1 MAQKFYQKATVQV
14 AIVSGLVAI
23 IIAGAT
29 ILHQRSDL
37 KDENE
42 RLLRL
47 TQKQSAEIQRLE
59 TQLTPF
65 RTIALE
71 KFAGPEGEALK
82 QLAERITTIDESLA
96 NAKKELEKTKQ
107 ELVQK
112 TSDRNLTEDQKQ
124 KLKLSLKGVSGQ
136 VIIKADFVDSEAQMF
151 ANQIKQ
157 VLLKTDIE
165 ILENVNTEIIS
176 LYAKGIQ
183 VLVNDTKNLPPHAL
197 PILKA
202 FQAIEFKVKA
212 GKAEKAKFPND
223 ALIIWICHK

>member
-14 AIVSGLVAI
+14 ALVSGLVAI
-23 IIAGAT
+23 IIAGVT
-29 ILHQRSDL
+29 IWHQRSDL

-42 RLLRL
+42 RLVRL
-47 TQKQSAEIQRLE
+47 TQAQSAEIQRLE
-59 TQLTPF
+59 TLLTPF

-71 KFAGPEGEALK
+71 KYAGPEGEALK
-82 QLAERITTIDESLA
+82 QLAERITSIDESLA
-96 NAKKELEKTKQ
+96 NAKRELEKTKQ

-112 TSDRNLTEDQKQ
+112 TSDRKLTEDQKQ
-124 KLKLSLKGVSGQ
+124 RLRLSLKGVTGQ
-136 VIIKADFVDSEAQMF
+136 VIIKADFADSEAQMF

-176 LYAKGIQ
+176 LYARGIQ
-183 VLVNDTKNLPPHAL
+183 VLLNDTKNPPPHAL

-202 FQAIEFKVKA
+202 FKTIGLKA
-212 GKAEKAKFPND
+212 KGGKAKNAKFPNN
-223 ALIIWICHK
+223 ALIIWVCHK